1 MKKKKFIIIE
11 KNASVLRPSHALTR
25 SAFLHHASLSF
36 LFPHRSMYS
45 SSLISDKTDPVVMR
59 AAQRRYVSNTRDAV
73 YSG

>member
-1 MKKKKFIIIE
+1 MRRCCI
-11 KNASVLRPSHALTR
+11 LHMLTR
-25 SAFLHHASLSF
+25 SAFLHHASFSF

-59 AAQRRYVSNTRDAV
+59 AAQRRYVSNARDAV